1 MGIVDEGPDNE
12 EVWLQNGRQRDVRH
26 YAPRNSVNVGGVV
39 SPGAHQ
45 VTPKRGCW
53 SVIVEAFGQDGTRDR
68 ERERS
73 VFFMAKEKAEAT
85 VCFDANVQ
93 YAKRMHKQGGGRFT
107 VSLYNPDVVRKK
119 RKEI

>member
-1 MGIVDEGPDNE
+1 MGIVDDEPGDE
-12 EVWLQNGRQRDVRH
+12 EVWQQSGRQRDVRH
-26 YAPRNSVNVGGVV
+26 YAPRNSVNVGGIV

-45 VTPKRGCW
+45 TTPKRGCW

-68 ERERS
+68 EHERS
-73 VFFMAKEKAEAT
+73 VFFMPKEKSEAI

-93 YAKRMHKQGGGRFT
+93 YAKRMRKQSGGRFT